1 MPTLYNGGGLVLVL
15 LLLALALVYVATRR
29 TSCTTCT
36 RKLPATPRYWL
47 VNIATGAR
55 HPVCRSCFGL
65 SFKYGEHRDGARQ

>member
-1 MPTLYNGGGLVLVL
+1 MPTLVNGGVLVLVL

-36 RKLPATPRYWL
+36 HKLPANPRYWL

-55 HPVCRSCFGL
+55 QPVCRTCFGL
-65 SFKYGEHRDGARQ
+65 SIKYGKHREEPHQ